1 MMPTLLLLQ
10 AGAIAL
16 PFDIGT
22 VIWTGVLAS
31 LGVVGSAAV
40 WLAKRAIAG
49 NDESNRRVEAGLEG
63 LGQKVDQLAKGHQA
77 ITQELIGYDG
87 RNGIKGKQRDMER
100 RMNRDSVVLIR
111 LAAAAGVAVPELEDG
126 D

>member
-16 PFDIGT
+16 PFDVGT
-22 VIWTGVLAS
+22 VIWTGILAL
-31 LGVVGSAAV
+31 LGVVGSAGI
-40 WLAKRAIAG
+40 WLAKRVVA
-49 NDESNRRVEAGLEG
+49 NHDESNRRVESGLQG
-63 LGQKVDQLAKGHQA
+63 LGKKVDELAEGHRA
-77 ITQELIGYDG
+77 ITQELIGLDG

-100 RMNRDSVVLIR
+100 RMNRDSVVLFR
-111 LAAAAGVAVPELEDG
+111 LAAAAGVTVPDMEEG